1 NPLIFF
7 FSSRRRHTRFSR
19 DWSSD
24 VCSSDLFII
33 FTDDNT
39 ENFEI
44 PKNVKIEEY
53 SIKKFN
59 ESASKILGIP
69 IDIST
74 PYKLVR
80 VKYMNNGNDINI
92 QLAETKNN
100 EPISNG
106 VQKIYYK
113 SPLAVSLLG
122 HTVGDIVKIGNLDN
136 FVEIIKITNYPH

>member
-1 NPLIFF
+1 MKIALINVYFGELPWYF
-7 FSSRRRHTRFSR
+7 PYFLFSSGYNPKV
-19 DWSSD
+19 D
-24 VCSSDLFII
+24 FII

-80 VKYMNNGNDINI
+80 VKYM
-92 QLAETKNN
+92 
-100 EPISNG
+100 
-106 VQKIYYK
+106 
-113 SPLAVSLLG
+113 
-122 HTVGDIVKIGNLDN
+122 KIGRASCRER
-136 FVEIIKITNYPH
+136 VYITVVKGTGIHKINAITR